1 MSESES
7 EEEIADLSN
16 PDVTTKY
23 IEAARVVNAAMQK
36 VLDAC
41 KPDVDVAELCKL
53 GDDFIFEETQK
64 LFNKKVK
71 GKAVERGIAF
81 PTCISR
87 NNLCGH
93 VSPLDGE
100 SHKLETGDVVK
111 VDMAAHFDGFIAG
124 TAHSVLLTEEE
135 VTDGRAD
142 VMMAAYKAA
151 EAVAR
156 CVAVGKTNTACTEV
170 IAQVAAEYGVEPVQG
185 VLSHQMKRHVIDGN
199 QTIMNKE
206 TVEEKVAEFEFGL
219 NEVYCVD
226 IVMSTGPGK
235 AKESEMRTTVFKR
248 AVENSYMLKT
258 QRARQFLSEVHS
270 RFPTLCF
277 SMRAFSDLQSARVGV
292 SECMRHELLH
302 EYPVLREKE
311 GEFVAQMKFTVL
323 LLPGG
328 TKKITGMPLSQ
339 PNVKSTKEIK
349 NEAVLEVLRQPM
361 SNKKKKKSKS
371 KEAKDDKD
379 EGKD

>member
-1 MSESES
+1 VSDSES

-16 PDVTTKY
+16 PDVITKY
-23 IEAARVVNAAMQK
+23 IEASKVVQGALQK
-36 VLDAC
+36 VLEAT
-41 KPDVDVAELCKL
+41 KPDVDVAELCKI
-53 GDDFIFEETQK
+53 GDEYITEETKK
-64 LFNKKVK
+64 LFSKKVK
-71 GKAVERGIAF
+71 GKTIERGIAF

-100 SHKLETGDVVK
+100 SHKLEAGDIVK

-124 TAHSVLLTEEE
+124 AAHTIVLADEE
-135 VTDGRAD
+135 VTDKRAD
-142 VMMAAYKAA
+142 VVTAAYKAA

-156 CVAVGKTNTACTEV
+156 CISVGQTNTSCTDI

-185 VLSHQMKRHVIDGN
+185 VLSHQVKRHVIDGN

-206 TVEEKVAEFEFGL
+206 TAEERVAEFEFGL

-226 IVMSTGPGK
+226 IMMSTGSGK
-235 AKESEMRTTVFKR
+235 AKETEMRTTVFKR

-258 QRARQFLSEVHS
+258 QRSRQFLSDVHA

-277 SMRAFSDLQSARVGV
+277 SMRAFEDPQVARVGV
-292 SECMRHELLH
+292 SECVRHELLH
-302 EYPVLREKE
+302 EYPVLKDKE

-323 LLPGG
+323 LLPSGS
-328 TKKITGMPLSQ
+328 KKITGLALSQ
-339 PNVKSTKEIK
+339 GNVKSTKEIK
-349 NEAVLEVLRQPM
+349 NEAVLEVLRRSM
-361 SNKKKKKSKS
+361 AAKKKKKKSKGES
-371 KEAKDDKD
+371 KE
-379 EGKD
+379 E